1 VNLFSA
7 ATDITFLITRRR
19 HSAPQTRSFYLYQ
32 LIKQRFKTQK
42 HSIKNKKINK
52 LTTQSHIFYRTLC

>member
-1 VNLFSA
+1 LNDLEPPKIGVLVNLFSA

-32 LIKQRFKTQK
+32 LIKQRFKTLK
-42 HSIKNKKINK
+42 HYIKNKKKIN
-52 LTTQSHIFYRTLC
+52 